1 MNVEDLLIYKQYIE
15 LINYTHS
22 ILLKFPKSER
32 FSLVEDI
39 KVYTYSG
46 LELIIHSYKSYKKED
61 KLKYLTE
68 LDVKLKL
75 IKVFVRIAYKNKYIS
90 PKNYSA
96 WSKKI
101 ANICNLMGGWIKSCQ
116 KQ

>member
-1 MNVEDLLIYKQYIE
+1 MKVEELIIYKQYVE
-15 LINYTHS
+15 LIYYTHN

-39 KVYTYSG
+39 KKTTYFG
-46 LELIIHSYKSYKKED
+46 LELIIRSYKSYKKED
-61 KLKYLTE
+61 KVSNLTE

-75 IKVFVRIAYKNKYIS
+75 LKIFIRIAYKNKYINA
-90 PKNYSA
+90 KNYSA
-96 WSKKI
+96 WSRKI
-101 ANICNLMGGWIKSCQ
+101 ANICNLMGGWMKSCQ

>member
-1 MNVEDLLIYKQYIE
+1 MNVEDLLIYKQYNE
-15 LINYTHS
+15 LIYYTHS

-39 KVYTYSG
+39 KSCTYSG
-46 LELIIHSYKSYKKED
+46 LELIIKSYRGYKKEE
-61 KLKYLTE
+61 KLSYLFE
-68 LDVKLKL
+68 LDIKLKL
-75 IKVFVRIAYKNKYIS
+75 LKVFIRIAYKCKYINS
-90 PKNYSA
+90 KNYSA
-96 WSKKI
+96 WCRKI